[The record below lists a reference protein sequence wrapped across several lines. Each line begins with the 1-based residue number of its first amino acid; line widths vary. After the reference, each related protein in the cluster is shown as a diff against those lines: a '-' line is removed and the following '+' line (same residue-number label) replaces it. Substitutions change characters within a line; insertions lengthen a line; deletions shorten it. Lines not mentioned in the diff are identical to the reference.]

1 MHDEIRPAMSQPIDD
16 HEGGMARSELY
27 RAAKYSMKLFQMIE
41 DGQDLEGWVQAKI
54 TKSADYL
61 DSVYHYMEYQV
72 KFGDG
77 SHASN
82 IDDITGDA
90 EKELPDDE
98 PVSDMDDEERKIDEM
113 TAYEQKLQA
122 LLEGAVK
129 KAVKGKKAEDKKD
142 ELDEASGVRA
152 TDKKK
157 GKVDKS
163 ERKQYFVKLEKDNK
177 TRGVTTVA
185 DEGERE
191 SEVRDRMKRDN
202 PGWTVASIRVKDE
215 IDEAAE
221 KIAKAEKAAKNKK
234 EKDAMIK
241 EALSQVVEKAVSK
254 AQQKFMGMVHAAKK
268 GEKPASKEVEK
279 AAKGMSKK
287 SAEDFASTKHK
298 GLPEKKKKM
307 DEKFMPSERDPGKK
321 PPVGGVAGAVGDAVK
336 KAGEV
341 VGKGM
346 RKVGD
351 NVIDKNKPFA
361 KSMNKPDEDDIY
373 TNRAKAGKYKSEIEL
388 NTPEPVK
395 EMSPPDGA
403 TAAPKKDPK
412 TGKYPKITSG
422 PNKGKEWSQ
431 EKPGPTNPNFKEG
444 KGSKP
449 DFLDMDKDGD
459 KKEPMKKAVADKK
472 KGAVKEDQD
481 LIKSI
486 VRKVVAE
493 KQKNSAANNALKG
506 AAGAAALY
514 FGAKTVQ
521 QAARNADNNAK
532 AKKDAEEK
540 AKADAAVDPNAPK
553 SSVNESIN
561 LSRLRILSGLK

>member
-1 MHDEIRPAMSQPIDD
+1 MHDEMRPVMPGPVDD
-16 HEGGMARSELY
+16 HEGSMARSELY
-27 RAAKYSMKLFQMIE
+27 RAAKYSMKLFQMIQ

-90 EKELPDDE
+90 EQELPSDE

-113 TAYEQKLQA
+113 TTYEQKLKS

-129 KAVKGKKAEDKKD
+129 
-142 ELDEASGVRA
+142 EASGVRA

-157 GKVDKS
+157 GQVDKS

-185 DEGERE
+185 DEGE
-191 SEVRDRMKRDN
+191 SQGEVRDRMKRDN

-221 KIAKAEKAAKNKK
+221 KIAKAEKDAKSKK
-234 EKDAMIK
+234 EKDKMVK
-241 EALSQVVEKAVSK
+241 EALTQVVEKAVSK

-268 GEKPASKEVEK
+268 GEKPASKEVAK

-298 GLPEKKKKM
+298 GLPEKKAKKT
-307 DEKFMPSERDPGKK
+307 DEGQ
-321 PPVGGVAGAVGDAVK
+321 V
-336 KAGEV
+336 
-341 VGKGM
+341 
-346 RKVGD
+346 
-351 NVIDKNKPFA
+351 
-361 KSMNKPDEDDIY
+361 
-373 TNRAKAGKYKSEIEL
+373 
-388 NTPEPVK
+388 
-395 EMSPPDGA
+395 MSPPDGA

-412 TGKYPKITSG
+412 TGKYPKVTSG
-422 PNKGKEWSQ
+422 PNKGKEWS
-431 EKPGPTNPNFKEG
+431 EKTPGPTNPEF
-444 KGSKP
+444 
-449 DFLDMDKDGD
+449 
-459 KKEPMKKAVADKK
+459 
-472 KGAVKEDQD
+472 KEDQD
-481 LIKSI
+481 LVKSI

-493 KQKNSAANNALKG
+493 KKKGDGNLANNAKPYDKVTKG
-506 AAGAAALY
+506 DVIAGRL
-514 FGAKTVQ
+514 G
-521 QAARNADNNAK
+521 
-532 AKKDAEEK
+532 KDEMGG
-540 AKADAAVDPNAPK
+540 KADKKKETVK
-553 SSVNESIN
+553 ESAD
-561 LSRLRILSGLK
+561 LSRMKQLMTRLNG

>member
-1 MHDEIRPAMSQPIDD
+1 
-16 HEGGMARSELY
+16 MARSELY
-27 RAAKYSMKLFQMIE
+27 RAAKYSMKLFQMIQ

-90 EKELPDDE
+90 EQELPSDE

-113 TAYEQKLQA
+113 TTYEQKLKS

-129 KAVKGKKAEDKKD
+129 
-142 ELDEASGVRA
+142 EASGVRA

-157 GKVDKS
+157 GQVDKS

-185 DEGERE
+185 DEGE
-191 SEVRDRMKRDN
+191 SQGEVRDRMKRDN

-221 KIAKAEKAAKNKK
+221 KIAKAEKDAKSKK
-234 EKDAMIK
+234 EKDKMVK
-241 EALSQVVEKAVSK
+241 EALTQVVEKAVSK

-268 GEKPASKEVEK
+268 GEKPASKEVAK

-298 GLPEKKKKM
+298 GLPEKKAKKT
-307 DEKFMPSERDPGKK
+307 DEGQ
-321 PPVGGVAGAVGDAVK
+321 V
-336 KAGEV
+336 
-341 VGKGM
+341 
-346 RKVGD
+346 
-351 NVIDKNKPFA
+351 
-361 KSMNKPDEDDIY
+361 
-373 TNRAKAGKYKSEIEL
+373 
-388 NTPEPVK
+388 
-395 EMSPPDGA
+395 MSPPDGA

-412 TGKYPKITSG
+412 TGKYPKVTSG
-422 PNKGKEWSQ
+422 PNKGKEWS
-431 EKPGPTNPNFKEG
+431 EKTPGPTNPEF
-444 KGSKP
+444 
-449 DFLDMDKDGD
+449 
-459 KKEPMKKAVADKK
+459 
-472 KGAVKEDQD
+472 KEDQD
-481 LIKSI
+481 LVKSI

-493 KQKNSAANNALKG
+493 KKKGDGNLANNAKPYDKVTKG
-506 AAGAAALY
+506 DVIAGRL
-514 FGAKTVQ
+514 G
-521 QAARNADNNAK
+521 
-532 AKKDAEEK
+532 KDEMGG
-540 AKADAAVDPNAPK
+540 KADKKKETVK
-553 SSVNESIN
+553 ESAD
-561 LSRLRILSGLK
+561 LSRMKQLMTRLNG

>member
-1 MHDEIRPAMSQPIDD
+1 MRPVMPGPVDD
-16 HEGGMARSELY
+16 HEGSMARSELY
-27 RAAKYSMKLFQMIE
+27 RAAKYSMKLFQMIQ

-90 EKELPDDE
+90 EQELPSDE

-113 TAYEQKLQA
+113 TTYEQKLKS

-129 KAVKGKKAEDKKD
+129 
-142 ELDEASGVRA
+142 EASGVRA

-157 GKVDKS
+157 GQVDKS

-185 DEGERE
+185 DEGE
-191 SEVRDRMKRDN
+191 SQGEVRDRMKRDN

-221 KIAKAEKAAKNKK
+221 KIAKAEKDAKSKK
-234 EKDAMIK
+234 EKDKMVK
-241 EALSQVVEKAVSK
+241 EALTQVVEKAVSK

-268 GEKPASKEVEK
+268 GEKPASKEVAK

-298 GLPEKKKKM
+298 GLPEKKAKKT
-307 DEKFMPSERDPGKK
+307 DEGQ
-321 PPVGGVAGAVGDAVK
+321 V
-336 KAGEV
+336 
-341 VGKGM
+341 
-346 RKVGD
+346 
-351 NVIDKNKPFA
+351 
-361 KSMNKPDEDDIY
+361 
-373 TNRAKAGKYKSEIEL
+373 
-388 NTPEPVK
+388 
-395 EMSPPDGA
+395 MSPPDGA

-412 TGKYPKITSG
+412 TGKYPKVTSG
-422 PNKGKEWSQ
+422 PNKGKEWS
-431 EKPGPTNPNFKEG
+431 EKTPGPTNPEF
-444 KGSKP
+444 
-449 DFLDMDKDGD
+449 
-459 KKEPMKKAVADKK
+459 
-472 KGAVKEDQD
+472 KEDQD
-481 LIKSI
+481 LVKSI

-493 KQKNSAANNALKG
+493 KKKGDGNLANNAKPYDKVTKG
-506 AAGAAALY
+506 DVIAGRL
-514 FGAKTVQ
+514 G
-521 QAARNADNNAK
+521 
-532 AKKDAEEK
+532 KDEMGG
-540 AKADAAVDPNAPK
+540 KADKKKETVK
-553 SSVNESIN
+553 ESAD
-561 LSRLRILSGLK
+561 LSRMKQLMTRLNG

>member
-1 MHDEIRPAMSQPIDD
+1 MHDEMRPVMPGPVDD
-16 HEGGMARSELY
+16 HEGSMARSELY
-27 RAAKYSMKLFQMIE
+27 RAAKYSMKLFQMIQ

-90 EKELPDDE
+90 EQELSSDE

-113 TAYEQKLQA
+113 TTYEQKLA
-122 LLEGAVK
+122 SLLEGAVK
-129 KAVKGKKAEDKKD
+129 
-142 ELDEASGVRA
+142 EASGVRA
-152 TDKKK
+152 SDKKK

-234 EKDAMIK
+234 EKDEMIK
-241 EALSQVVEKAVSK
+241 EALTQVVEKAVSK
-254 AQQKFMGMVHAAKK
+254 AQQKFMGMVTAAKK
-268 GEKPASKEVEK
+268 GEKPASKEVAK

-287 SAEDFASTKHK
+287 DAEDFASTKHK
-298 GLPEKKKKM
+298 GLPEKKKK
-307 DEKFMPSERDPGKK
+307 
-321 PPVGGVAGAVGDAVK
+321 
-336 KAGEV
+336 
-341 VGKGM
+341 
-346 RKVGD
+346 
-351 NVIDKNKPFA
+351 
-361 KSMNKPDEDDIY
+361 
-373 TNRAKAGKYKSEIEL
+373 TN
-388 NTPEPVK
+388 

-403 TAAPKKDPK
+403 TAPPPKDPK
-412 TGKYPKITSG
+412 TGKYPKVTSG
-422 PNKGKEWSQ
+422 PNKGKEWS
-431 EKPGPTNPNFKEG
+431 EKTPGPTNPNFKEEQDLVKSIVKKVVAEKKAGG
-444 KGSKP
+444 KKP

-472 KGAVKEDQD
+472 
-481 LIKSI
+481 
-486 VRKVVAE
+486 
-493 KQKNSAANNALKG
+493 ANP
-506 AAGAAALY
+506 
-514 FGAKTVQ
+514 F
-521 QAARNADNNAK
+521 
-532 AKKDAEEK
+532 AKKDEK
-540 AKADAAVDPNAPK
+540 KE
-553 SSVNESIN
+553 SVNESAD
-561 LSRLRILSGLK
+561 LARMKQFLTRLNG

>member
-1 MHDEIRPAMSQPIDD
+1 MHDEMRPTMSEPVDD
-16 HEGGMARSELY
+16 HEGSMARSELY

-90 EKELPDDE
+90 EVELPSDE

-113 TAYEQKLQA
+113 TTYEQKLES
-122 LLEGAVK
+122 LLEGAMK
-129 KAVKGKKAEDKKD
+129 KVKGKKAEDKKED
-142 ELDEASGVRA
+142 LDEASGVRA

-157 GKVDKS
+157 GQVDKS

-185 DEGERE
+185 DEGE
-191 SEVRDRMKRDN
+191 SQGEVRDRMKRDN

-221 KIAKAEKAAKNKK
+221 KIAKVEKAAKAKKVK
-234 EKDAMIK
+234 EKMVR
-241 EALSQVVEKAVSK
+241 EAIELVVEKAVSK

-268 GEKPASKEVEK
+268 GEKPASNAVAK

-287 SAEDFASTKHK
+287 DAEDFASTKHK
-298 GLPEKKKKM
+298 GLPEKKKKT
-307 DEKFMPSERDPGKK
+307 DESLGTAGGFKVPEPTDPISKLGRKIGK
-321 PPVGGVAGAVGDAVK
+321 GVSNLMK
-336 KAGEV
+336 KGTAGE
-341 VGKGM
+341 
-346 RKVGD
+346 
-351 NVIDKNKPFA
+351 
-361 KSMNKPDEDDIY
+361 KPDDDVY
-373 TNRAKAGKYKSEIEL
+373 AKRAKAGKYKSEIEL
-388 NTPEPVK
+388 NSPEPTN

-412 TGKYPKITSG
+412 TGKYPKVTSG
-422 PNKGKEWSQ
+422 PNKGKEWS
-431 EKPGPTNPNFKEG
+431 EKTPGPTNPAF
-444 KGSKP
+444 
-449 DFLDMDKDGD
+449 
-459 KKEPMKKAVADKK
+459 
-472 KGAVKEDQD
+472 KEDQD
-481 LIKSI
+481 LVKSI

-493 KQKNSAANNALKG
+493 KKKGDGNLANNAKPYDKVTKG
-506 AAGAAALY
+506 DVIAGRL
-514 FGAKTVQ
+514 GK
-521 QAARNADNNAK
+521 DEEGG
-532 AKKDAEEK
+532 KKVKESSGKCNESPKGKSCPVHGMKECAMEESMI
-540 AKADAAVDPNAPK
+540 A
-553 SSVNESIN
+553 ESIN
-561 LSRLRILSGLK
+561 LSRLKVLSGL